1 MNTVGDPSKWAD
13 LIDSLVPDIVQLVF
27 DAWQVMPALSPVAL
41 EDPTTKALCRLLKLN
56 RTAADLPFRIDT
68 QFVELDPAA
77 GEDEG
82 RCDIVFSPPINRED
96 IYFCLE
102 CKRLNV
108 PKSKGVRSCAS
119 EYVAFGM
126 LRFVRG
132 QYAPKVRHGG
142 MLGYV
147 LNGNIDGA
155 IRSVTAAIIRRAADL
170 GMSPATVSAS
180 TVQPKNR
187 NMRETEHRRAQGLG
201 PLQVHHI
208 FVANR
213 PNAAIFARSSAR
225 QS

>member
-1 MNTVGDPSKWAD
+1 MNSVGDPSKWSD
-13 LIDSLVPDIVQLVF
+13 LIDSLVPDIVQLVL
-27 DAWQVMPALSPVAL
+27 DTWQGMPALSRDEL

-82 RCDIVFSPPINRED
+82 RCDIIFSPPINRED

-108 PKSKGVRSCAS
+108 PRFKGVRTYAS
-119 EYVAFGM
+119 EYVSFGM

-132 QYAPKVRHGG
+132 QYAPRVRHGG

-147 LNGNIDGA
+147 LNGNIDSA
-155 IRSVTAAIIRRAADL
+155 IRSVTAAIVRRATDL
-170 GMSPATVSAS
+170 GMAPATVLAS
-180 TVQPKNR
+180 TVQPTNR
-187 NMRETEHRRAQGLG
+187 NMRETKHRRTQGLG
-201 PLQVHHI
+201 PFQVQHM

-213 PNAAIFARSSAR
+213 PNT
-225 QS
+225 